1 MKHYLSTPEEVF
13 KETSSSEKGLTSEQA
28 QKRLEENGKNRLE
41 EGKKKSVIRRLLEQF
56 ADPMIIILIVAAAIS
71 GITAAFEGGFPSDVI
86 IILFVV
92 ILNAILGVVQE
103 SKAEKAIEALQ
114 EMAAATSKVERDGK
128 VMQIKSEDLV
138 VGDVI
143 ILEAG
148 DAVPADARIIEI
160 GRAHV

>member
-71 GITAAFEGGFPSDVI
+71 GITAAFEGGFPTRRSSD
-86 IILFVV
+86 L
-92 ILNAILGVVQE
+92 E
-103 SKAEKAIEALQ
+103 CDTRRCS
-114 EMAAATSKVERDGK
+114 GK
-128 VMQIKSEDLV
+128 Q
-138 VGDVI
+138 G
-143 ILEAG
+143 
-148 DAVPADARIIEI
+148 
-160 GRAHV
+160 

>member
-114 EMAAATSKVERDGK
+114 EMAAATSRLNVTAR
-128 VMQIKSEDLV
+128 LCR
-138 VGDVI
+138 
-143 ILEAG
+143 LR
-148 DAVPADARIIEI
+148 ARILLS
-160 GRAHV
+160 AM